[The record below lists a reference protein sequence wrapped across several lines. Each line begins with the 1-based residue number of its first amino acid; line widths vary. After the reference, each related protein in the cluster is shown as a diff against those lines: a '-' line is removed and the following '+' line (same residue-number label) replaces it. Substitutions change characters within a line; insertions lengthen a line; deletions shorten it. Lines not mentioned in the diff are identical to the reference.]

1 MTMKERLDSDLKSA
15 MRDKDVLRRGLIR
28 YLRSEIHNQEIA
40 KRADLDEEGVL
51 AVLSRQAQQRRD
63 SIEAFKEA
71 DRTDLVDKER
81 AELDI
86 ILEYLPQQLSAEE
99 ITALVQQA
107 VKDSGATGPSDMG
120 KVMGRLMPQVR
131 GKAEGRQ
138 VSSIVTETL
147 KGLIS

>member
-1 MTMKERLDSDLKSA
+1 MKERLDSDLKSA

-147 KGLIS
+147 KGLSS

>member
-147 KGLIS
+147 KGLSS

>member
-1 MTMKERLDSDLKSA
+1 MKERLDSDLKSA

>member
-1 MTMKERLDSDLKSA
+1 MKERLDSDLKSA

-81 AELDI
+81 AEFDI

>member
-71 DRTDLVDKER
+71 DRADLVDKER

>member
-1 MTMKERLDSDLKSA
+1 MKERLDSDLKSA

-71 DRTDLVDKER
+71 DRADLVDKER

-147 KGLIS
+147 KGLSS

>member
-81 AELDI
+81 AEFDI

>member
-71 DRTDLVDKER
+71 DRADLVDKER

-99 ITALVQQA
+99 ITVLVQQA

-147 KGLIS
+147 KGLSS

>member
-71 DRTDLVDKER
+71 DRADLVDKER

-107 VKDSGATGPSDMG
+107 V
-120 KVMGRLMPQVR
+120 
-131 GKAEGRQ
+131 
-138 VSSIVTETL
+138 
-147 KGLIS
+147 

>member
-1 MTMKERLDSDLKSA
+1 MSSDGGRP
-15 MRDKDVLRRGLIR
+15 MDPRW
-28 YLRSEIHNQEIA
+28 
-40 KRADLDEEGVL
+40 
-51 AVLSRQAQQRRD
+51 AV
-63 SIEAFKEA
+63 
-71 DRTDLVDKER
+71 
-81 AELDI
+81 LDI

>member
-1 MTMKERLDSDLKSA
+1 MKERLDSDLKSA

-71 DRTDLVDKER
+71 DRADLVDKER